1 MPEAEEMIAPGL
13 LGEEKP
19 GEENQSVMPAD
30 ARRRVRDALRRPS
43 VRTNEERLENAVL
56 VTSELVTNAIRHG
69 GGLTGFSVTVL
80 DDSCEVTV
88 ADRSTRLPSARA
100 SRCDIHP
107 GGFGW
112 PIVHRLA
119 NAVAVTVT
127 STGKTIRVILPL
139 R

>member
-1 MPEAEEMIAPGL
+1 MIVSEL
-13 LGEEKP
+13 LGEVEP
-19 GEENQSVMPAD
+19 GEENQSVMPAE
-30 ARRRVRDALRRPS
+30 ARRRVRDALRGPT
-43 VRTNEERLENAVL
+43 VRTDEERLEDAVL

-88 ADRSTRLPSARA
+88 TDRSTRLPSART
-100 SRCDIHP
+100 SRCTIHP

>member
-1 MPEAEEMIAPGL
+1 MIAPEL
-13 LGEEKP
+13 PGEKKP
-19 GEENQSVMPAD
+19 GEEISGEEEPLVMPAE
-30 ARRRVRDALRRPS
+30 ARRRVRAALHGSS
-43 VRTNEERLENAVL
+43 VRTDEECLENAVL

-80 DDSCEVTV
+80 DNACEVTV
-88 ADRSTRLPSARA
+88 TDRSTRLPSARTP
-100 SRCDIHP
+100 RHDTTP

-112 PIVHRLA
+112 PIVRRLT

-127 STGKTIRVILPL
+127 STGKTIRVALPL